1 MRKFNIALAVFLLLF
16 LITGCSQKDE
26 YLSREEALNRGYV
39 VLDGTNSENP
49 DRFAIFL
56 QNVEAKREDSIQ
68 IVIYDLTKSQ
78 YVINIHYDGTLF
90 HASRYFMDQDS
101 NKSQVSEQM
110 VYSHINK
117 TESQNYF
124 LFDENNIHDHL
135 WIYQG
140 N

>member
-1 MRKFNIALAVFLLLF
+1 MRKLNTALTVFLLLF
-16 LITGCSQKDE
+16 FITGCSQKEE
-26 YLSREEALNRGYV
+26 YFSREEALNRGYV

-56 QNVEAKREDSIQ
+56 QNVDAKREDSIF

-78 YVINIHYDGTLF
+78 YVINIHYDGNLF

-101 NKSQVSEQM
+101 KKSQVSDQM
-110 VYSHINK
+110 VYSHISK
-117 TESQNYF
+117 SASKNYF
-124 LFDENNIHDHL
+124 LVDENNIYDHL